1 MNVLGIV
8 LGVVLAIVSIAII
21 VVIILQEGNQQ
32 GIGVVSGGA
41 DTFFSKNK
49 ARSYDAFL
57 ARATKWFAVGFVVI
71 VIALNIIAYYTTPA
85 DSVEATDTTSVSDQ
99 VTETTAPE
107 A

>member
-1 MNVLGIV
+1 MSIVEIILGSVL
-8 LGVVLAIVSIAII
+8 LLASVALII
-21 VVIILQEGNQQ
+21 IIILQEGNQQ

-57 ARATKWFAVGFVVI
+57 ARATKWFAVAFVAV
-71 VIALNIIAYYTTPA
+71 VIALNVIAYYTTPA
-85 DSVEATDTTSVSDQ
+85 DSVEATDSTSVSDQ
-99 VTETTAPE
+99 VAETTAPE